1 MVPGLLGSPSMP
13 NPHLSVVMPAYNEV
27 GSIRRTLELAHE
39 YLAGRGQSFEIIVAA
54 DGDDGTREAAAEVG
68 RARGSI
74 TVLGSPGRHG
84 KGRGVRQ
91 GIAAARGD
99 LVGFVDADNKTP
111 IEELDKVLPWFDQ
124 GYDLVIGSRALEGS
138 RVEKRQPGY
147 RQVGSKVFAVAM
159 HVTTGLWEISD
170 TQCGFKFFR
179 APVARD
185 LFGRQKV
192 DGYMFDV
199 EILALAVGSRYRIK
213 EVGIRWA
220 DDGDSRL
227 ALVAGNARNMVDL
240 LKIGWRARVTERART
255 LLSGGRT
262 SV

>member
-1 MVPGLLGSPSMP
+1 MP
-13 NPHLSVVMPAYNEV
+13 NPQLSVVMPAYNEA

-39 YLAGRGQSFEIIVAA
+39 YLASRGKPFEVIVVA

-68 RARGSI
+68 RERGSI
-74 TVLGSPGRHG
+74 AVLGSPGRHG
-84 KGRGVRQ
+84 KGHGVRQ

-99 LVGFVDADNKTP
+99 IVGFVDADNKTP
-111 IEELDKVLPWFDQ
+111 IEELDKLLPWFDERN
-124 GYDLVIGSRALEGS
+124 GSYDLVIGSRALEGS
-138 RVEKRQPGY
+138 LVEKRQPGY
-147 RQVGSKVFAVAM
+147 RQVGSKVFAIAM

-185 LFGRQKV
+185 LFGRQRV

-240 LKIGWRARVTERART
+240 LKIGWRARVTERAKT
-255 LLSGGRT
+255 LLSGGR
-262 SV
+262 SSI